1 MRFIIF
7 ITSAAVCLQGKSDT
21 TTVKYFHTKQL
32 RSHILRNEADAKDV
46 KGKPH
51 FKAVYDSNGKL
62 LNIEYIPA
70 PWDKPG
76 RKKAKKTK
84 SLKLYYTSWNPRR
97 TELGKGLTRSEAR
110 GRKHFE
116 AVVNPDGSVSSVT
129 EILPS
134 GRRKWTYR
142 LKPES
147 KDYTIEFHSS
157 GTIIALD
164 KVLFNDAAS
173 EVRRG
178 WKAIYKTRKD
188 GRPKQVH
195 VEDRLGQRIYF
206 YRFNYSASRDTA
218 FRGMM
223 IRSEYFKD
231 DKSAVGSHETI
242 FDKKRRIIKQD
253 YFDKNKSLMKT
264 VIHEYRDDLKE
275 KAIITINEKGE
286 AIERRIVPY

>member
-1 MRFIIF
+1 MRNSVLFAI
-7 ITSAAVCLQGKSDT
+7 SAACLFAQEDT

-32 RSHILRNEADAKDV
+32 RSHILRNEADAVDV

-51 FKAVYDSNGKL
+51 FRAVYDSNGKL
-62 LNIEYIPA
+62 LNVEYVPA

-76 RKKAKKTK
+76 RKKAKKSK

-97 TELGKGLTRSEAR
+97 TELSKGLTRSEAR

-116 AVVNPDGSVSSVT
+116 AVVAPDGNVNSVT

-147 KDYTIEFHSS
+147 KDYAVEFHANGS
-157 GTIIALD
+157 IIALD

-178 WKAIYKTRKD
+178 WKAIYKTRQD
-188 GRPKQVH
+188 GRPKQVY

-206 YRFNYSASRDTA
+206 YRFNYSASKDTA

-223 IRSEYFKD
+223 IRSDYFKD
-231 DKSAVGSHETI
+231 DKSVVGSHETI
-242 FDKKRRIIKQD
+242 FDKKRRITKQD
-253 YFDKNKSLMKT
+253 YFDMNNKLLRT
-264 VIHEYRDDLKE
+264 IIHEYRDDVKE
-275 KAIITINEKGE
+275 KAIITLNKKGE